1 MKKTATFI
9 IVFGF
14 SITGVV
20 LENKSQCQNSD
31 SLIVAT
37 LALIS
42 PDSMQ
47 SYVQNLQDMGT
58 RFMISPNRKEVAT
71 WIMDKFISF
80 GIEEVRLDSFPCY
93 SNINWPPIVYDTTT
107 WQYNVEARIQGNSI
121 PDAEVVLMG
130 HYDCVVQDAD
140 PMIIAP
146 GADDNASGTVAALEC
161 ARVIMEA
168 NYQPEQTL
176 IFLAS
181 AAEELMYYGDAG
193 AEHYAAEAQAEGRN
207 IVMAVN
213 NDMIAWNDGTWT
225 LDLFNHTLSPLI
237 TSMAIFIIENY
248 TTLNVYSWQ
257 PVINVGGDIQPFLD
271 AGYQGI
277 YFMEHYINPN
287 YHKITDVVENCDF
300 QYLSEATKVSLGL
313 ILHSDLTVGMDKQN
327 TPQNHFTV
335 LPNPSELKIHFS
347 LDVTDQHA
355 TYQIININGITVA
368 TGRLNQGFYH
378 DLNVVK
384 LHEGVYSLVVN
395 HHERVLCSKFIKI

>member
-1 MKKTATFI
+1 
-9 IVFGF
+9 
-14 SITGVV
+14 
-20 LENKSQCQNSD
+20 
-31 SLIVAT
+31 
-37 LALIS
+37 
-42 PDSMQ
+42 
-47 SYVQNLQDMGT
+47 
-58 RFMISPNRKEVAT
+58 
-71 WIMDKFISF
+71 
-80 GIEEVRLDSFPCY
+80 
-93 SNINWPPIVYDTTT
+93 
-107 WQYNVEARIQGNSI
+107 
-121 PDAEVVLMG
+121 
-130 HYDCVVQDAD
+130 
-140 PMIIAP
+140 
-146 GADDNASGTVAALEC
+146 
-161 ARVIMEA
+161 MEA

-213 NDMIAWNDGTWT
+213 NDMIAWDDGSWT

-257 PVINVGGDIQPFLD
+257 PVNNVGGDIQPFLD

-287 YHKITDVVENCDF
+287 YHEITDIVENCDF
-300 QYLSEATKVSLGL
+300 QYLAEATKVSLGL
-313 ILHSDLTVGMDKQN
+313 ILHSDLTVGTDEQH
-327 TPQNHFTV
+327 TIQNHFTV
-335 LPNPSELKIHFS
+335 FPNPSELKIHFS
-347 LDVTDQHA
+347 LDVTDQYA
-355 TYQIININGITVA
+355 TYQIVNINGITVA

-378 DLNVVK
+378 DLNVEK